1 MDSSKNTRFARI
13 LEWSAEILD
22 WITDI
27 WELFVIFEV
36 LEDV

>member
-1 MDSSKNTRFARI
+1 MGSNKNTRFARI
-13 LEWSAEILD
+13 LEWGAEILD

-27 WELFVIFEV
+27 CEFFVLLDI